1 MKHAN
6 PRRLLFA
13 APASGSGKT
22 TVVCA
27 VMRALKKRRLAVQSF
42 KSGPDYIDPMFHAA
56 VTGVEA
62 HNLDVF
68 LFGGHGVGEQM
79 CRRILAGAGERA
91 DISVLEGAMGYYDGL
106 GLSEEYSAYELAR
119 FTGTPVVLIV
129 DGKGTALSLAAVLKG
144 MAGFRTD
151 SRIQGFII
159 NNIHPVVYAYYKA
172 LWEHESGLKGYG
184 CLPYIGDAS
193 VESRHLGLV
202 TAEEVENLRY
212 KTELL
217 AAAAERHID
226 LDGLLVLAA
235 TAEPFS
241 YGEAQPAKP
250 VKARIAV
257 AKDKAFC
264 FYYDESLHSLAA
276 AGAELIPFSP
286 LEDGELPACDG
297 IYIGGGYPE
306 LYAADLSANVSLRQ
320 RLRRAVRAGMPCFAE
335 CGGYM
340 YLSEAF
346 YDKTVC
352 LPMVGVVPG
361 KVRMTDRL
369 TRFGYITLT
378 AEKDTF
384 LCKKGDTVRAHEFHY
399 SDSTENGSAFTA
411 RKAGGKR
418 FWPAV
423 YAEGNILAGYPHI
436 HFCGTPGW
444 AENFVNA
451 CARWRSGGK

>member
-1 MKHAN
+1 M
-6 PRRLLFA
+6 
-13 APASGSGKT
+13 
-22 TVVCA
+22 
-27 VMRALKKRRLAVQSF
+27 
-42 KSGPDYIDPMFHAA
+42 
-56 VTGVEA
+56 
-62 HNLDVF
+62 
-68 LFGGHGVGEQM
+68 
-79 CRRILAGAGERA
+79 
-91 DISVLEGAMGYYDGL
+91 
-106 GLSEEYSAYELAR
+106 
-119 FTGTPVVLIV
+119 
-129 DGKGTALSLAAVLKG
+129 
-144 MAGFRTD
+144 
-151 SRIQGFII
+151 
-159 NNIHPVVYAYYKA
+159 
-172 LWEHESGLKGYG
+172 
-184 CLPYIGDAS
+184 
-193 VESRHLGLV
+193 
-202 TAEEVENLRY
+202 
-212 KTELL
+212 
-217 AAAAERHID
+217 
-226 LDGLLVLAA
+226 
-235 TAEPFS
+235 
-241 YGEAQPAKP
+241 
-250 VKARIAV
+250 

-418 FWPAV
+418 FGRPCMPKEIFWRGIRTFILRHARLGRKFCKCLRPVAQRR
-423 YAEGNILAGYPHI
+423 EINGN
-436 HFCGTPGW
+436 
-444 AENFVNA
+444 
-451 CARWRSGGK
+451 